1 MSKVL
6 IAEDNPVNRELL
18 RELLQTRGHSVT
30 EACDGQEALER
41 IEESRPDI
49 LFLDLDMPVLD
60 GFATVRRIRENP
72 ATAALTVLAVTA
84 YAMQG
89 DREKVLTSGFDGYL
103 SKPIQSRL
111 LFEEMERFL
120 GNQAAK
126 QKGAGKA

>member
-18 RELLQTRGHSVT
+18 RELLETRGHSVT